1 MHSFTVDHKYVY
13 SGQRI
18 QLTFEGRDRQFTV
31 IHVAARDN
39 PEDTIDLDSLS
50 ISPHPQLW
58 NVGWDVQVTIHQGS
72 SPERGSKVSP

>member
-1 MHSFTVDHKYVY
+1 MHSFPVDHKYVY

-18 QLTFEGRDRQFTV
+18 QFTFEGRDRQFTV
-31 IHVAARDN
+31 IYAAARDN
-39 PEDTIDLDSLS
+39 SEDTIDLDSLS
-50 ISPHPQLW
+50 INPQPQLW